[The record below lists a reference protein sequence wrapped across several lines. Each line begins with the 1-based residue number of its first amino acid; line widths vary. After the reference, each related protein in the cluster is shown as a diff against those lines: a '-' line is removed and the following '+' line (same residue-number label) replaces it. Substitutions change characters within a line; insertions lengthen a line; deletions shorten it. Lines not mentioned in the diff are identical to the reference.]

1 MKNNQFKMPLFLQ
14 LFADEGGNGEGT
26 QSTQNGVQNNSQGA
40 TQSLSIDYDKIQGMI
55 DSRNQKTEDNVLKS
69 YFQSQGMSEEEM
81 KQAITSFKTQRDENN
96 KNQILETN
104 TLKESLDKA
113 NNKALK
119 SEIEKEAILQ
129 ALNLD
134 VDSKSIP
141 YVVKLADFSNVSDD
155 KGALN
160 SESIKNAM
168 QKVLED
174 VPALKKTSPNLGD
187 LKIGAD
193 GSQSSDSNLDSTLSR
208 IFGTKK

>member
-1 MKNNQFKMPLFLQ
+1 MQDNQKRMPLFLQ

-26 QSTQNGVQNNSQGA
+26 QPTQNGVQNSQG
-40 TQSLSIDYDKIQGMI
+40 TIQTPSIDYNKIQGMI
-55 DSRNQKTEDNVLKS
+55 DSRNSKTEDNVLKS
-69 YFQSQGMSEEEM
+69 YFQSQGLSEDEM
-81 KQAITSFKTQRDENN
+81 KQAINSFKTQREENN

-104 TLKESLDKA
+104 TLKENLDKA

-119 SEIEKEAILQ
+119 IEIEKQAILQ
-129 ALNLD
+129 ALSLD
-134 VDSKSIP
+134 IDSKSIP
-141 YVVKLADFSNVSDD
+141 YVVKLADFSNVSDEN
-155 KGALN
+155 GAIN

-174 VPALKKTSPNLGD
+174 VPALKKASPDLGD

-193 GSQSSDSNLDSTLSR
+193 GSQSSESNLDSTLSR